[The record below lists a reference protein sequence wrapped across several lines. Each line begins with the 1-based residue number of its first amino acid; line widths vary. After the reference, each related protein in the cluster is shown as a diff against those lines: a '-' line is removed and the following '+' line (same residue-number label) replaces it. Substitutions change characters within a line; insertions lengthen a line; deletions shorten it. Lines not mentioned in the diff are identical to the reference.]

1 MINTFRFHYDA
12 TIVVSVKGD
21 FKNEQEANEKAREIA
36 ENADVEQFTI
46 GDEQR
51 VECLTRNMNVE
62 APHPEAF

>member
-36 ENADVEQFTI
+36 ENFYSEDKILNQYKKH
-46 GDEQR
+46 
-51 VECLTRNMNVE
+51 L
-62 APHPEAF
+62 